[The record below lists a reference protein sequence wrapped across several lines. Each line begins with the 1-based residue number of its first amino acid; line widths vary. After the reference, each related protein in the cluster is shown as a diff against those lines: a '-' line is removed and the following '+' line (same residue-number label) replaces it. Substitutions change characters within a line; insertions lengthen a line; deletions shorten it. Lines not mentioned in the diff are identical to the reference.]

1 MRIGL
6 SIGSAYYD
14 GSNWPDM
21 VELVKAADKMGVD
34 FAWTAE
40 AWGMET
46 IAPLAYL
53 APLTER
59 IKLGTGIM
67 QIAARTPAMTAM
79 TSLTMNRLTNGRFC
93 LGLGVSGPQ
102 VVEGLHGASFD
113 RSLEKLR
120 EYVAVVRRGLNGE
133 RVTSE
138 GPHYVLPRPGG
149 QGKALKLSMPP
160 APDTPIYLATLGP
173 KMLELTG
180 EVADGWLGTSFIP
193 DSSDHVLAHLRAGA
207 ERAGRSLSDLD
218 LQINATIDVDDDV
231 DRLLGKYRPAAAFT
245 IGAMGSATTNFY
257 AQAYSRAGWGEMCDR
272 VQSLWTSGDKEAAVA
287 AVQDEFL
294 LSVYMIGNEK
304 MVAERMTLAKSK
316 GITTLRV
323 APVGRTAAEMIGN
336 LERTVAIIESTG
348 R

>member
-14 GSNWPDM
+14 GANWEDM
-21 VELVKAADKMGVD
+21 VELVRAADHMGVD
-34 FAWTAE
+34 FAWSAE

-46 IAPLAYL
+46 VAPLAYL

-79 TSLTMNRLTNGRFC
+79 TALTMSRLTGGRFC

-113 RSLEKLR
+113 RPLEKLR
-120 EYVAVVRRGLNGE
+120 EFVSVIRKGISGE
-133 RVTSE
+133 RISSE
-138 GPHYVLPRPGG
+138 GPNYVLPRPGG
-149 QGKALKLSMPP
+149 QGKALRLSMPP
-160 APDTPIYLATLGP
+160 APTTPIYLATLGP

-193 DSSDHVLAHLRAGA
+193 DASDHVIEHLRRGA
-207 ERAGRSLSDLD
+207 ERAGRSLADLD
-218 LQINATIDVDDDV
+218 LQINSTIEVDDDV
-231 DRLLGKYRPAAAFT
+231 DRVINKYRPYAAFT

-257 AQAYSRAGWGEMCDR
+257 AAAYAWAGWGEMCER
-272 VQSLWTSGDKEAAVA
+272 VQSLWLGGDKEGAMAAV
-287 AVQDEFL
+287 DPEFL
-294 LSVYMIGNEK
+294 LSIYMIGNEK
-304 MVAERMTLAKSK
+304 MVAERMAKAK
-316 GITTLRV
+316 AVGITTLRV
-323 APVGRTAAEMIGN
+323 APVGHSATDMIGN
-336 LERTVAIIESTG
+336 LERTVAVIRSLG
-348 R
+348 D